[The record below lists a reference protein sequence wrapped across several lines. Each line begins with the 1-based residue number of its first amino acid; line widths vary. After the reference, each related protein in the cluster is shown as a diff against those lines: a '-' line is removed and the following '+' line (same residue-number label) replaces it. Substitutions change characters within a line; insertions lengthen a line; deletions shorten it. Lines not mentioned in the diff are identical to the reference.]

1 EWEGMKTARAKDE
14 YSELYPS
21 WKKGEGTPPGGEAP
35 KDVLERTARAFCQM
49 VRDAADAEP
58 TPSPDLSFD
67 ARTVVAVSHGTS
79 LKALMEALGLID
91 RFSVIS
97 LTAAAISVIDV
108 PLHAGPLSSS
118 LPKGGAGISG
128 GPEEE
133 AKIIRSLTD
142 EQLSKIG
149 RASCRQ

>member
-1 EWEGMKTARAKDE
+1 WNKDHRLQGQSPVDLAESGYAQARQSGRYVRGQNPVQGYVTPLDRTRQSFDQFGLGFEPEVVDGLIEQNLGEWEGMQTARAKDE

-79 LKALMEALGLID
+79 LKAL
-91 RFSVIS
+91 
-97 LTAAAISVIDV
+97 
-108 PLHAGPLSSS
+108 
-118 LPKGGAGISG
+118 
-128 GPEEE
+128 
-133 AKIIRSLTD
+133 
-142 EQLSKIG
+142 
-149 RASCRQ
+149 